1 MNLKL
6 RTAFDLAAAARDA
19 GKRGRIELKPI
30 GARTSFE
37 VALYSI
43 LLKVLSVYTSAKP
56 ALMEGARADRSALT
70 QDAFGISDIVSA
82 LRGSFAQAIALA
94 DNPLRNLFQG
104 EAARH
109 DTRWIEQINSVIGVD
124 LKAVVTSDQVQTPIT
139 LATRRNVALIKG
151 LTDEVA
157 AKIEVAITDLVT
169 RGASTKEIAAK
180 LTEIGGFGK
189 NRAKL
194 IAITEAN
201 KFNGELNQIRQTQAG
216 VSRYT
221 WSTVRDKRVRPKHRA
236 REGQT
241 FRWDTPPSGGHPG
254 SEPRCRC
261 IARPVLDLDEPA
273 VRKSERKR
281 ARIEGRRAVENALA
295 GFAP

>member
-30 GARTSFE
+30 GARLSFE
-37 VALYSI
+37 VALYRI
-43 LLKVLSVYTSAKP
+43 LLKVLRVYEEAKP
-56 ALMEGARADRSALT
+56 ALMEGARADRSTLT
-70 QDAFGISDIVSA
+70 QDAFGLSDIVSA
-82 LRGSFAQAIALA
+82 LRNSFSQAIGLA
-94 DNPLRNLFQG
+94 ENPLRNLFQG

-109 DTRWIEQINSVIGVD
+109 DSRWIEQVNSVIGVD
-124 LKAVVTSDQVQTPIT
+124 LKAVVTSQQAEAPIT

-180 LTEIGGFGK
+180 LTEISGFGK
-189 NRAKL
+189 KRAQL

-201 KFNGELNQIRQTQAG
+201 KFNGELNAIRQTQAG
-216 VSRYT
+216 VTRYT
-221 WSTVRDKRVRPKHRA
+221 WSTVRDKRVRPKHAA

-261 IARPVLDLDEPA
+261 IARAILDLDEDTA
-273 VRKSERKR
+273 RKSERKR
-281 ARIEGRRAVENALA
+281 ARTEGRRAVERALMS
-295 GFAP
+295 FAP

>member
-6 RTAFDLAAAARDA
+6 RTAFDLAAVARDA
-19 GKRGRIELKPI
+19 GKRGRIEMKPI
-30 GARTSFE
+30 GARLSFE
-37 VALYSI
+37 VALYRII
-43 LLKVLSVYTSAKP
+43 LGVLQVYEKAKP
-56 ALMEGARADRSALT
+56 ALIEGARADRSALT
-70 QDAFGISDIVSA
+70 MDAFGISDIVSA
-82 LRGSFAQAIALA
+82 LRGSFSQAIALA
-94 DNPLRNLFQG
+94 DNPLRDLFRG
-104 EAARH
+104 EGARH
-109 DTRWIEQINSVIGVD
+109 DSRWIEQVNSVIGVD
-124 LKAVVTSDQVQTPIT
+124 LKAVVTSEQIQPSID

-157 AKIEVAITDLVT
+157 AKIEVAITDLVS

-189 NRAKL
+189 KRAQL

-221 WSTVRDKRVRPKHRA
+221 WSTVRDKRVRPSHRA
-236 REGQT
+236 REGQVY
-241 FRWDTPPSGGHPG
+241 RWDTPPAGGPPG

-261 IARPVLDLDEPA
+261 IARAVLDLDEPD

-281 ARIEGRRAVENALA
+281 ARREGRRAVENALM

>member
-6 RTAFDLAAAARDA
+6 RTAFDLAAVARDA
-19 GKRGRIELKPI
+19 GKRGRIEMKPI
-30 GARTSFE
+30 GARLPFE
-37 VALYSI
+37 VALYRII
-43 LLKVLSVYTSAKP
+43 LGVLQVYEKAKP
-56 ALMEGARADRSALT
+56 ALIEGARADRSALT
-70 QDAFGISDIVSA
+70 MDAFGISDIVSA
-82 LRGSFAQAIALA
+82 LRGSFSQAIALA
-94 DNPLRNLFQG
+94 DNPLRDLFRG
-104 EAARH
+104 EGARH
-109 DTRWIEQINSVIGVD
+109 DSRWIEQINSVIGVD
-124 LKAVVTSDQVQTPIT
+124 LKAVVTSEQIQPSID

-157 AKIEVAITDLVT
+157 AKIEVAITDLVS

-189 NRAKL
+189 KRAQL

-221 WSTVRDKRVRPKHRA
+221 WSTVRDKRVRPSHRA
-236 REGQT
+236 REGQVY
-241 FRWDTPPSGGHPG
+241 RWDTPPAGGPPG

-261 IARPVLDLDEPA
+261 IARAVLDLDEPD

-281 ARIEGRRAVENALA
+281 ARREGRRAVENALM